1 MHSGVCDN
9 MATLK
14 FELNKK
20 EFMVIDE
27 MRKLFPELRA
37 RTMGHIGR
45 KSKRILKSRFLSGQ
59 EIDLTV
65 KRVGKKKWPAIFY
78 SVGKNAKHVSISST
92 TMNLFEKGRFLRDGT
107 KEAGKKVI
115 TGKLKQA
122 VMSELQGMVNEFDS
136 KVWEK
141 EFNSV

>member
-1 MHSGVCDN
+1 

-37 RTMGHIGR
+37 RTMGHIGSQ
-45 KSKRILKSRFLSGQ
+45 SKKILKARFLSGQ
-59 EIDLTV
+59 EINLRAYPRDKKG
-65 KRVGKKKWPAIFY
+65 KRTISY
-78 SVGKNAKHVSISST
+78 TVGKNAKHVAISSYP
-92 TMNLFEKGRFLRDGT
+92 MNLFEKGRMLRSGT

>member
-1 MHSGVCDN
+1 

-37 RTMGHIGR
+37 RTMGHIGSR
-45 KSKRILKSRFLSGQ
+45 SKDILLRRFLSGQ
-59 EIDLTV
+59 EIKLKDSSDSP
-65 KRVGKKKWPAIFY
+65 KDKKGRRLAGY
-78 SVGKNAKHVSISST
+78 TVGKNAKHVAISSYP
-92 TMNLFEKGRFLRDGT
+92 MNLFEKGRMLRSGR

-141 EFNSV
+141 ELNKV